1 MAASKF
7 LFPAPAAGLLR
18 MTQDNN
24 HELQLINPLNTTVE
38 KTLLGQKVYLRRLT
52 SAELDD
58 YNDKIEAGRQARLP
72 SRELSAM
79 GVNLFLA
86 ALVNEDGSKP
96 KASELPTA
104 DQLMAAHSNADLLDA
119 VTLVQ
124 RHSYG
129 TLEEATKN

>member
-1 MAASKF
+1 MNYKS
-7 LFPAPAAGLLR
+7 
-18 MTQDNN
+18 
-24 HELQLINPLNTTVE
+24 LINPLNTTVE
-38 KTLLGQKVYLRRLT
+38 KMLLGQKVYLRRLT

-58 YNDKIEAGRQARLP
+58 YNDKVEAGHLDKLP
-72 SRELSAM
+72 SRELSGM

>member
-1 MAASKF
+1 MNYKS
-7 LFPAPAAGLLR
+7 
-18 MTQDNN
+18 
-24 HELQLINPLNTTVE
+24 LINPLNTTVE

-58 YNDKIEAGRQARLP
+58 YNDKVDAARQAKVP

-96 KASELPTA
+96 KTSELPTA
-104 DQLMAAHSNADLLDA
+104 EQLMAAHANADLLEA

>member
-1 MAASKF
+1 
-7 LFPAPAAGLLR
+7 
-18 MTQDNN
+18 
-24 HELQLINPLNTTVE
+24 
-38 KTLLGQKVYLRRLT
+38 
-52 SAELDD
+52 
-58 YNDKIEAGRQARLP
+58 
-72 SRELSAM
+72 M

-104 DQLMAAHSNADLLDA
+104 DQLMAAHANADLLDA

-129 TLEEATKN
+129 TLEEATKTNRLVPSQAAVHAGRPMGRAGPPQNSRTSGEHTDPLAGLF

>member
-1 MAASKF
+1 MNYKS
-7 LFPAPAAGLLR
+7 LL
-18 MTQDNN
+18 
-24 HELQLINPLNTTVE
+24 NPLNTTVE
-38 KTLLGQKVYLRRLT
+38 QTLLGQKVYLRRLT
-52 SAELDD
+52 TAELDD
-58 YNDKIEAGRQARLP
+58 YNDKVEAARQDKRP

-79 GVNLFLA
+79 GINLFLA

-104 DQLMAAHSNADLLDA
+104 EQLMAKHANADLLDA
-119 VTLVQ
+119 ITLVQ

>member
-1 MAASKF
+1 MNYKS
-7 LFPAPAAGLLR
+7 
-18 MTQDNN
+18 
-24 HELQLINPLNTTVE
+24 LINPLNTTVE
-38 KTLLGQKVYLRRLT
+38 KMLLGQKVYLRRLT

-58 YNDKIEAGRQARLP
+58 YNDKVEAGRHDKLP

-104 DQLMAAHSNADLLDA
+104 EQLMAAHANANLLEA
-119 VTLVQ
+119 VTFVQ